1 MKILQVVGSMEQSSG
16 GVSQGI
22 RNIVPALNKEGIYNE
37 VLCMDDPNTANV
49 DLDNFT
55 TYHLG
60 PANNPWAYTPKL
72 KSWLQNNLERF
83 DAVIVNGLWLYPGF
97 AVGNALAQ
105 IRGKKPK
112 LFVMPHGML
121 DPYFQKAK
129 GRKLKPVRN
138 WFYWKLIEQKLIHM
152 AEGLLFTCEQE
163 LVLARNTFSPY
174 QPAKEL
180 NVGYGIPEPPP
191 YTPQM
196 AAVFHKR
203 CQEIKHRPFLLF
215 LSRIHEKKGVDLL
228 IRAYSQLIAED
239 FQGQLPLLV
248 IAGPG
253 MDTAYGR
260 QLQNMVEENP
270 KLKKA
275 IFFPGMLTGE
285 LKWAAFYGCEAFVL
299 PSHQENFGIAVV
311 EALACGKPVLI
322 SDQVNI
328 WKEISDS
335 EGGLIAKDD
344 QKGVTDQLKRWGQL
358 SSDQKEKMGKQAERC
373 FQNYFSIRQ
382 AAHKITHALYETSA

>member
-1 MKILQVVGSMEQSSG
+1 MKVLQVVGSMHPTSG

-22 RNIVPALNKEGIYNE
+22 RNIVPALREKGVHNE
-37 VLCMDDPNTANV
+37 IVCMDDPNTANL
-49 DLDNFT
+49 DLEGFT
-55 TYHLG
+55 VHCLG
-60 PANNPWAYTPKL
+60 PATTPWSYSSNLLPWLRDNL
-72 KSWLQNNLERF
+72 KKF

-97 AVGNALAQ
+97 AVVKALSQ
-105 IRGKKPK
+105 IRGEKPP

-121 DPYFQKAK
+121 DPYFQKAN
-129 GRKLKPVRN
+129 GRKLKAIRN
-138 WFYWKLIEQKLIHM
+138 WVYWKLIEQKLIHK
-152 AEGLLFTCEQE
+152 AAGLLFTCEQE
-163 LVLARNTFSPY
+163 LILARNTFSPY

-203 CQEIKHRPFLLF
+203 CQEIKHRPYLLF

-228 IRAYSQLIAED
+228 IRAYSQLIDKD

-253 MDTAYGR
+253 MDTGYGR
-260 QLQNMVEENP
+260 QLQDMVDENP

-275 IFFPGMLTGE
+275 IIFPGMLTGE

-335 EGGLIAKDD
+335 EGGLIAKDN

-358 SSDQKEKMGKQAERC
+358 SSDQKETMGKQAEKC
-373 FQNYFSIRQ
+373 FQNYFSIQQ
-382 AAHKITHALYETSA
+382 AAHKIIHALYETSA